1 MSSHWYVL
9 RVKPHKERAVCQRLQ
24 SQGTTVYLP
33 TLKVKPANPRSA
45 RQRPYFPGYMFVQ
58 ADLQALGAHA
68 FAWLPGTRGLVSFG
82 EIPAIVP
89 ENLIHDLKQRIA
101 RFEARGMDTTRPYQK
116 GDRVR
121 IVKGP
126 FSGYE
131 AIFDVY
137 LSGPDRAQVLLAFLS
152 HYPQPLK
159 LDTASVE
166 KLN

>member
-1 MSSHWYVL
+1 MYQLLH
-9 RVKPHKERAVCQRLQ
+9 A
-24 SQGTTVYLP
+24 QGATIYLP
-33 TLKVKPANPRSA
+33 TLKVKPANPRAA

-58 ADLQALGAHA
+58 ADLQAVGANA
-68 FAWLPGTRGLVSFG
+68 FSWVPGTRGLVSFG

-89 ENLIHDLKQRIA
+89 QNLIHRLKKQIS
-101 RFEARGMDTTRPYQK
+101 RFEARGMSPARPYQK

-121 IVKGP
+121 IIKGP

-137 LSGPDRAQVLLAFLS
+137 LSGSDRVQVLLAFLS

-159 LDTASVE
+159 LDGTSVE